1 MKQFTHM
8 ADPARVASLARR
20 YPDVARQ
27 EHHKPAH
34 GLFTLHFNNKKRQ
47 LPSYQSFDCEGVC
60 YSDGTVHLN
69 THDYWQRE
77 FASLREMRTALEEYG
92 DCVIT
97 WVGGEQ

>member
-1 MKQFTHM
+1 
-8 ADPARVASLARR
+8 
-20 YPDVARQ
+20 
-27 EHHKPAH
+27 
-34 GLFTLHFNNKKRQ
+34 
-47 LPSYQSFDCEGVC
+47 VC

-77 FASLREMRTALEEYG
+77 FASLREMRTALEEFG